1 MNRILNI
8 YLVVIFLSIFSCAK
22 LELETDVLVI
32 GGSTSGVAAA
42 LSSARQGVETTIL
55 EEGPWLGGMLT
66 AAGVSAVDGNTKLPS
81 GIWGEFRD
89 SLIIRYGSKESLQTG
104 WVSNH
109 LFEPSVGNQI
119 FQNMVKN
126 EPLIA
131 PYFGVKVTH
140 IEKREEGWKMEV
152 SSPKEKF
159 TLNAKIVIDATEL
172 GDIAAQ
178 VGVPYDLGMDSRAT
192 HGEEIAPESENDV
205 IQDLTYVMILED
217 FNRDMTIDQPEGY
230 GPELFYCSSESD
242 NCQKESMNRT
252 LWPKDSLLSY
262 GRLPNGKVMI
272 NWPINGN
279 DYYVNAVEQT
289 PEERIKSFEKAKL
302 KSLQFLYYLQTE
314 LGFNTYGLSQREF
327 PTEDGFPLIPYH
339 RESRRIKG
347 LTTLTVNHIAQPYE
361 QSQPLYRT
369 GIAVGDYP
377 VDHHHESHP
386 NAAQLPEL
394 HFYPVPSYNLP
405 MGCLLPQNIEDFI
418 VAEKSI
424 SVTNIVNGTTRLQ
437 PVVLQIGQA
446 AGVMAALSIK
456 EDISPAELEVRKVQS
471 QLLEAGGYLLPY
483 LDVPKDHPRFKVY
496 QRIGATGILKGTG
509 MNVGW
514 ENQTWFFPERSLS
527 QSDMDQALQ
536 QLQYFKNIPAP
547 ESLQYNHI
555 MNWFK
560 KLNALVFPGE
570 APTDWLADTKALSV
584 FLGAKVSSND
594 LISRGD
600 FALILDELMDPFYRM
615 PINLYGAFDSD
626 DQ

>member
-1 MNRILNI
+1 
-8 YLVVIFLSIFSCAK
+8 
-22 LELETDVLVI
+22 
-32 GGSTSGVAAA
+32 
-42 LSSARQGVETTIL
+42 
-55 EEGPWLGGMLT
+55 
-66 AAGVSAVDGNTKLPS
+66 
-81 GIWGEFRD
+81 
-89 SLIIRYGSKESLQTG
+89 
-104 WVSNH
+104 
-109 LFEPSVGNQI
+109 
-119 FQNMVKN
+119 
-126 EPLIA
+126 
-131 PYFGVKVTH
+131 
-140 IEKREEGWKMEV
+140 
-152 SSPKEKF
+152 
-159 TLNAKIVIDATEL
+159 
-172 GDIAAQ
+172 
-178 VGVPYDLGMDSRAT
+178 
-192 HGEEIAPESENDV
+192 
-205 IQDLTYVMILED
+205 
-217 FNRDMTIDQPEGY
+217 
-230 GPELFYCSSESD
+230 
-242 NCQKESMNRT
+242 
-252 LWPKDSLLSY
+252 
-262 GRLPNGKVMI
+262 
-272 NWPINGN
+272 
-279 DYYVNAVEQT
+279 
-289 PEERIKSFEKAKL
+289 
-302 KSLQFLYYLQTE
+302 
-314 LGFNTYGLSQREF
+314 
-327 PTEDGFPLIPYH
+327 
-339 RESRRIKG
+339 
-347 LTTLTVNHIAQPYE
+347 
-361 QSQPLYRT
+361 
-369 GIAVGDYP
+369 
-377 VDHHHESHP
+377 
-386 NAAQLPEL
+386 
-394 HFYPVPSYNLP
+394 
-405 MGCLLPQNIEDFI
+405 

-615 PINLYGAFDSD
+615 PVNLYGAFDSD
-626 DQ
+626 DQYNCNSFMGKINAN